1 MLGEKL
7 TRPFQ
12 RPKAHARRRRLSFV
26 DDEASAP
33 LLAETSVSNSE
44 QVAARDEPVT
54 TRDIFTYQTSI
65 NLVSYT
71 FLALH
76 SVAYDQVLPVFLN
89 YPRVAPDDSN
99 TRLPFKFTGGFGL
112 SSDKIGTI
120 FTVYGIACGIVQFF
134 LFPLLCAR
142 FGVLNCFRA
151 ASTLNHFKPRP
162 SIHPYINTNQILKQ
176 LSFSRSSTSLL
187 LTPL

>member
-1 MLGEKL
+1 
-7 TRPFQ
+7 FQ
-12 RPKAHARRRRLSFV
+12 RPKAHARRRRLSLV

-71 FLALH
+71 VLALH

-89 YPRVAPDDSN
+89 YPRGAPGDS
-99 TRLPFKFTGGFGL
+99 TSRLPFKFTGGFGV

-151 ASTLNHFKPRP
+151 ASTLNHLKPRP
-162 SIHPYINTNQILKQ
+162 SIHP
-176 LSFSRSSTSLL
+176 
-187 LTPL
+187 